1 MGTIQWVKRWL
12 TTTNHKD
19 IGLLYLFTSLYFGAA
34 GGTLSLLMRVQL
46 SVPNNNFLSAV
57 YYDQAVTMHGLIMIF
72 WFLSPLAVAFFNYLV
87 PLQIGAK
94 DLAFPRLNALSYWFF
109 LSGGLLAV
117 ASFFVP
123 GGAAESGWTTYQPL
137 SSPAYQ
143 PGAGPT
149 LVYVGLLMLAVSV
162 TLGSVN
168 IITSILWMRRPGMG
182 FSKLPMFTWFALFTT
197 AAMLYAFPTLIAAFT
212 LNASD
217 RILGTSF
224 FTSPALLSVPGI
236 DPSILW
242 DDLFWFF
249 GHPEVYIVLLPA
261 FGVIS
266 DIIPSFTG
274 RPIAGRNWILISTAL
289 VVLPLSFGVWMHHM
303 FTTGIPLDL
312 QEVFDVSTE
321 AISIPF
327 GIIIISFILSLVR
340 GRIQFKTPFL
350 FVLGAIVL
358 FIFGGLMG
366 VFLSSPVLDRVF
378 YGSYFVVS
386 HFHYVMV
393 GATIF
398 GLMGGLYYWLPRMT
412 GRMYSERLGR
422 IHFVLSFVGF
432 NVLYFPMSLL
442 SDMPRRVF
450 TYQNVGDMALI
461 NEVATL
467 GAFIFIFCQAVLA
480 YNVLHTWFRG
490 PPSGPNPWQSQDLE
504 WEAGVEV
511 KTPALEPESPPKG
524 GWIGQL
530 VAPLSP
536 ASPSM
541 TLAASPPTIPA
552 AGPHATPAAGGDHS
566 LHTSIRPFSL
576 GVAATVFFLGVPFYP
591 SMTAM
596 ALMVAGAAIALY
608 TMVSWAIDD
617 VRVRFHSPDE
627 GGARWPFA
635 GLPKVRL
642 GVWVFLSSE
651 VILFGTYIS
660 AYLFMREAVSGWPLG
675 SVIHNIPLGT
685 FNTLV
690 LASSGFT
697 MAMAI
702 ASIKKGDQRAL
713 LGWLAVTFILGSIF
727 MGIKISEWVDLSSG
741 GFSIASSNPMYQLAA
756 SVYYFLVGLHG
767 AHVTAGLL
775 VMVYLMKRTI
785 GGAYTKD
792 DHSAIVNFGLYW
804 AFVDIVWFFLFP
816 LFYLI

>member
-1 MGTIQWVKRWL
+1 MGTTEWLKRWL

-34 GGTLSLLMRVQL
+34 GGTLSLLMRIQL
-46 SVPNNNFLSAV
+46 SVPNNSFLSAV

-123 GGAAESGWTTYQPL
+123 GGAAESGWTTYQPI
-137 SSPAYQ
+137 SSPSFQ
-143 PGAGPT
+143 PGPGPT
-149 LVYVGLLMLAVSV
+149 LTYVGLLMLAVSV

-197 AAMLYAFPTLIAAFT
+197 GAMLYAFPTLIAAFT

-224 FTSPALLSVPGI
+224 FTSPALLNVPGI

-261 FGVIS
+261 FGVIA

-274 RPIAGRNWILISTAL
+274 RPIAGRNWILVSTAV

-303 FTTGIPLDL
+303 FLSGIPLTL

-327 GIIIISFILSLVR
+327 GIIVIAFVLSLVR

-350 FVLGAIVL
+350 FVLGAVVL

-398 GLMGGLYYWLPRMT
+398 GLMAGLYYWLPRMT
-412 GRMYSERLGR
+412 GRMYSEKLGR
-422 IHFVLSFVGF
+422 IHFILSFVGF

-450 TYQNVGDMALI
+450 TYQNVGNLAVV
-461 NEVATL
+461 NAVATL
-467 GAFIFIFCQAVLA
+467 GAFIFIFSQAILA

-490 PPSGPNPWQSQDLE
+490 PPSGPNPWMSQDLE
-504 WEAGVEV
+504 WESWEKTG
-511 KTPALEPESPPKG
+511 TPASEPESPPKG

-530 VAPLSP
+530 A
-536 ASPSM
+536 
-541 TLAASPPTIPA
+541 
-552 AGPHATPAAGGDHS
+552 ATPSIASSRAMPDAGAGHS

-576 GVAATVFFLGVPFYP
+576 GLGATIFFLGVPFYP
-591 SMTAM
+591 SLAAM
-596 ALMVAGAAIALY
+596 GVMVVGAAITLY

-642 GVWVFLSSE
+642 GVWIFLSSE

-660 AYLFMREAVSGWPLG
+660 AYLFMREAVAGWPLA
-675 SVIHNIPLGT
+675 STIHNIPLGT
-685 FNTLV
+685 LNTLI
-690 LASSGFT
+690 LASSGFS
-697 MAMAI
+697 MAMAV
-702 ASIKKGDQRAL
+702 ASIKKGNQRAL
-713 LGWLAVTFILGSIF
+713 LGWLAVTFVLGSIF
-727 MGIKISEWVDLSSG
+727 MGIKISEWVDLSSA
-741 GFSIASSNPMYQLAA
+741 GFSIASSNPLYQLVA
-756 SVYYFLVGLHG
+756 SIYYFLVGLHG

-785 GGAYTKD
+785 SGVYTKE
-792 DHSAIVNFGLYW
+792 DHGAIVSFGLYW

-816 LFYLI
+816 LFYLL